1 MPRPLDRRR
10 FLQRSCSIGGSLFT
24 CSIPMNWSA
33 HAAPVRID
41 APVVDEVTV
50 REITDNA
57 RDLFARPVEAPG
69 LLVQRQN
76 PGGPEGK
83 TLCREPSWLENIE
96 LRVKKAIKCE
106 NIGQKYSHI

>member
-1 MPRPLDRRR
+1 MPRPLDRRG

-33 HAAPVRID
+33 HSAPVRID

-57 RDLFARPVEAPG
+57 HDLFARPVEAP
-69 LLVQRQN
+69 VAESQSANR
-76 PGGPEGK
+76 
-83 TLCREPSWLENIE
+83 
-96 LRVKKAIKCE
+96 
-106 NIGQKYSHI
+106 